1 MKILCYHRTMGIF
14 TKKLILAKTHDRC
27 AVDRPKLTVVM
38 IHGIAANSSS
48 YTKALQYLEGRE
60 TLKTVRFVTFDLLGA
75 GKSLKDDKLE
85 YNYREQLE
93 ALHRSIKQL
102 KVKTPLVLV
111 GHSMGTFIV
120 TRYANTYKKSASQL
134 ILVSPPVYTVKDL
147 ADPAFEVAIK
157 MFEKAVS
164 TKNPKIV
171 EEKSFQNS
179 MRKIVMSKYNYK
191 NLVDLKTP
199 TTLIY
204 GNLDKFVASFN
215 YPRLIKQNSKY
226 LSLVK
231 TEGAHGVSRDKYT
244 KIAKLLEGALHA

>member
-1 MKILCYHRTMGIF
+1 MDVF
-14 TKKLILAKTHDRC
+14 AKKLTLAKTHDRC
-27 AVDRPKLTVVM
+27 VMDQPKLTVVM
-38 IHGIAANSSS
+38 IHGIAADSSS
-48 YTKALQYLEGRE
+48 YARALQYLEGLE
-60 TLKTVRFVTFDLLGA
+60 SLMAVRFVTFDLLGA
-75 GKSLKDDKLE
+75 GKSPKDDKLE

-179 MRKIVMSKYNYK
+179 MRKIVMNKYNYN

-199 TTLIY
+199 AVLIY
-204 GNLDKFVASFN
+204 GGIDRFIASFN
-215 YPRLIKQNSKY
+215 YPKLIKENPGY

-231 TEGAHGVSRDKYT
+231 TEGAHGISRDKYT
-244 KIAKLLEGALHA
+244 KIAKVLKETLDAQAI